1 MTTQDKQ
8 IEELTN
14 RVLILEKMVAY
25 LLYTEPRDD
34 DDEIEIPYPDPT
46 AQLYPDPDPLFDE
59 AWETISKVG
68 KASTSYLQRRLS
80 LGYNRAARLMDAL
93 EKAGIISE
101 ALGVEPRKVLKP
113 YNK

>member
-1 MTTQDKQ
+1 MTTLKKQ
-8 IEELTN
+8 VAELTN

-25 LLYTEPRDD
+25 ILYTEPREDD
-34 DDEIEIPYPDPT
+34 GEIDIPYPDPF
-46 AQLYPDPDPLFDE
+46 APPDPDPLFDE
-59 AWETISKVG
+59 AWQTISKVG

-93 EKAGIISE
+93 EKAGIVSE
-101 ALGVEPRKVLKP
+101 ALGVEPRKVLKL